1 MVANIN
7 LLHLIRLRCK
17 SNIMKTPSPVE
28 EREIKRMEFDYI
40 DRAVN
45 GRLLTDAIPPVFDE
59 GAFACCVSTLGRFA
73 SL

>member
-1 MVANIN
+1 
-7 LLHLIRLRCK
+7 
-17 SNIMKTPSPVE
+17 MKTPSPIE

-59 GAFACCVSTLGRFA
+59 GAFACCVTTLGRFA